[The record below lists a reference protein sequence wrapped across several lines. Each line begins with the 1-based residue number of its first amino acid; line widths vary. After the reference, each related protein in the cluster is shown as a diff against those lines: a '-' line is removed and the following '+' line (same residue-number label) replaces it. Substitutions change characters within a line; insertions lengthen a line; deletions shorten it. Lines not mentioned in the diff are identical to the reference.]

1 MATSPDKPALQRR
14 PQPGKRLL
22 DLCIA
27 VPTFLVLLPIM
38 FVTAVAIALFLGWPV
53 FFRQRRP
60 GLLGRPFEM
69 VKFRSMTVARNAD
82 AHLQGAA
89 DRHRLTRLGR
99 FVRKTSLDEL
109 PQLWNVIRGD
119 MSLVGPRPL
128 FMEYLPHYSAEHLRR
143 HEVRPGITGWAQVNG
158 RNETKFSERFK
169 LDLYYVDHWSL
180 GLDFRILALTL
191 LRVVRS
197 SGVQNAQPTE
207 DVDDLHLHPE
217 SRRKA
222 GLPVLSI

>member
-1 MATSPDKPALQRR
+1 MVTSQEKNELKRR

-27 VPTFLVLLPIM
+27 VPAFLVLLPVM
-38 FVTAVAIALFLGWPV
+38 FVTGVAIALFLGWPV

-69 VKFRSMTVARNAD
+69 MKFRSMTVARNAD

-128 FMEYLPHYSAEHLRR
+128 FMEYLPHYTAEHLRR

-169 LDLYYVDHWSL
+169 LDLYYVDNWSL
-180 GLDFRILALTL
+180 VLDFRILALTL

-207 DVDDLHLHPE
+207 DVDDVHLHPE
-217 SRRKA
+217 TRRKA
-222 GLPVLSI
+222 GLPILSI